1 MTSRRSPRVS
11 AQAHQLNAKALSKA
25 LKKLAKTLGGSD
37 NETSKAMEMLHIDA
51 TEELNLT
58 SVEGIVQALKDKEM
72 ARWHLPFSVL
82 GRGANAQV
90 LKLDKNIHVYLGNRA
105 NGNSDNASCD
115 NTSSERASSS
125 STNGQPRS
133 VASKDLAIKFGSWSS
148 QAAFER
154 EVQMQRMAAES
165 HLAPE
170 VFFARWMGSMG
181 GGSTSVNRGI
191 MGMQCLSQPTFFT
204 WLRWRSRAM
213 REESGK
219 KGDDAK
225 WLIDPAIVRLPIY
238 LKWRHEIVRIRK
250 GIKAKKIIHGDLH
263 QMNFVFHVA
272 GFCQPG
278 SREYFKV
285 HNDPE
290 RKRRLMEAIEQG
302 PAGPA
307 KLYMVDFGRA
317 RKVNGII
324 LRALH
329 SIFLGEQRLPDPEME
344 PRSD

>member
-1 MTSRRSPRVS
+1 MTSRRFPRVS
-11 AQAHQLNAKALSKA
+11 AQAHQLNAKALGKA

-51 TEELNLT
+51 TEELNL
-58 SVEGIVQALKDKEM
+58 
-72 ARWHLPFSVL
+72 
-82 GRGANAQV
+82 
-90 LKLDKNIHVYLGNRA
+90 
-105 NGNSDNASCD
+105 
-115 NTSSERASSS
+115 
-125 STNGQPRS
+125 
-133 VASKDLAIKFGSWSS
+133 
-148 QAAFER
+148 
-154 EVQMQRMAAES
+154 
-165 HLAPE
+165 
-170 VFFARWMGSMG
+170 
-181 GGSTSVNRGI
+181 TSVNRGI